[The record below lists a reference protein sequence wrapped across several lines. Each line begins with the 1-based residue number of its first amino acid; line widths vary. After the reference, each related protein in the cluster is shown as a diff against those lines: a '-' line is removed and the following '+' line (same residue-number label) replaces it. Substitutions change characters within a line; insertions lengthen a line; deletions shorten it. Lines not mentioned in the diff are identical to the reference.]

1 MSIKTTISGKVQR
14 FNGDNLELNK
24 RISGTRTV
32 TEYGGQKISIA
43 PGSTDISIRPAG
55 LACIRTIYIET
66 DNKINVEVT
75 GVRTA
80 SFDLYDNGIY
90 LMLNASLSNIKLSNR
105 SATLTALPFYDL
117 SG

>member
-1 MSIKTTISGKVQR
+1 MAIITSISGKVQR
-14 FNGDNLELNK
+14 FNGDNLELTK

-55 LACIRTIYIET
+55 LACIRTVYIET
-66 DNKINVEVT
+66 DNKINIETT

-80 SFDLYDNGIY
+80 SFDLYANGVF
-90 LMLNASLSNIKLSNR
+90 LMMNASLSNIKLSNR
-105 SATLTALPFYDL
+105 SATLTSQPFYDL